1 MKRREFIT
9 LLGGAAAAWPL
20 AARAQQPAMPVVG
33 VLGGTSQTEWM
44 PFLAAFN
51 RGLKEV
57 GYIEGENVKIEYRW
71 ADNQYDRLTRL
82 AADLVDRRVNVIAAL
97 GGTPSALAAKRAT
110 SAIPIVFLVGR
121 DPVELGLVASF
132 NRPGGNVTGVNMLN
146 VALAEKR
153 LELVRELVPKAALIA
168 ILINPDN
175 PNGQSYASEL
185 EPVARVAGQRVLVL
199 SASNDHELDAA
210 FATLVQNRADAVVV
224 APDPFLDSKPDRVIA
239 LAARHAVPAIYQWRE
254 FVVGGGLISYGTS
267 LTDAHRQQ
275 GVYVGAHP
283 EGDKAGG
290 LAGHPANQVRVGDQ
304 SQDREG
310 ARPHRATDATRPR
323 RRGDRMRR
331 REFITLL
338 GGAAAAWP
346 LAARAQ
352 QPAMPVIGF
361 LSAASPEAYADRV
374 RAFRQGLRDAGYVEG
389 ENVAIE
395 YRWAEGQYDRLPA
408 LAAELVRRQVAVIVA
423 AATPSALAAKSATAT
438 IPIVF
443 TVGDDPVKLGLVAS
457 LARPGGNL
465 TGVNFFGSELAS
477 KRLELLR
484 ELIPGV
490 GRLAV
495 LVNPQCDAFRGH
507 SARRRGRCARHGSA
521 SSSLQC
527 QHQPRDRCRLRKSRA
542 RAVRRCLCRRRCL
555 FHQPTGTARRR

>member
-1 MKRREFIT
+1 MIPRRAFIT
-9 LLGGAAAAWPL
+9 LLGGTAVAWPL
-20 AARAQQPAMPVVG
+20 AARAQQSAMPVVG

-239 LAARHAVPAIYQWRE
+239 LAARLAVPAIYQWRE

-275 GVYVGAHP
+275 GVYVGGILKGTKPADLP
-283 EGDKAGG
+283 VIQPTRFELVINLKTAKTLG
-290 LAGHPANQVRVGDQ
+290 LIVPL
-304 SQDREG
+304 
-310 ARPHRATDATRPR
+310 
-323 RRGDRMRR
+323 
-331 REFITLL
+331 TLQ
-338 GGAAAAWP
+338 
-346 LAARAQ
+346 ARADE
-352 QPAMPVIGF
+352 VI
-361 LSAASPEAYADRV
+361 E
-374 RAFRQGLRDAGYVEG
+374 
-389 ENVAIE
+389 
-395 YRWAEGQYDRLPA
+395 
-408 LAAELVRRQVAVIVA
+408 
-423 AATPSALAAKSATAT
+423 
-438 IPIVF
+438 
-443 TVGDDPVKLGLVAS
+443 
-457 LARPGGNL
+457 
-465 TGVNFFGSELAS
+465 
-477 KRLELLR
+477 
-484 ELIPGV
+484 
-490 GRLAV
+490 
-495 LVNPQCDAFRGH
+495 
-507 SARRRGRCARHGSA
+507 
-521 SSSLQC
+521 
-527 QHQPRDRCRLRKSRA
+527 
-542 RAVRRCLCRRRCL
+542 
-555 FHQPTGTARRR
+555 